1 MSEDWP
7 PLPEFIQTLRCDLRP
22 FRTADADEVYAYRR
36 DAEIVRY
43 LQVAQPFRRED
54 ADVFVAT
61 QVLSD
66 WRTRCVWAV
75 EQDGRVVGG
84 VSLRIASWK
93 RRAEVGYELAR
104 WLWGRGLMTEA
115 VSAVIDEAFGR
126 LPIIK
131 ITATATAANV
141 RSIRLLEK
149 LGMQREAL
157 LRQHWVHGRRVLD
170 EVRYGV
176 LREEWNQF
184 AAARSEQLRNQIS

>member
-1 MSEDWP
+1 MIEDWP
-7 PLPEFIQTLRCDLRP
+7 PLPECIQTARCLLRP
-22 FRTADADEVYAYRR
+22 FSTADADDVFAYRR
-36 DAEIVRY
+36 DAEVLRNM
-43 LQVAQPFRRED
+43 QVALPFRRED

-66 WRTRCVWAV
+66 WHERCVWAM

-84 VSLRIASWK
+84 VSLRIARGK

-104 WLWGRGLMTEA
+104 WLWGGGLMTEA
-115 VSAVIDEAFGR
+115 VSAVIDEAFRR

-141 RSIRLLEK
+141 RSIRLLKK

-157 LRQHWVHGRRVLD
+157 LRQHWVHGGRVLD
-170 EVRYGV
+170 EVRYGL
-176 LREEWNQF
+176 LRDEWQPH
-184 AAARSEQLRNQIS
+184 AAARFEQ

>member
-1 MSEDWP
+1 MTVEGWTT
-7 PLPEFIQTLRCDLRP
+7 LPERIQTARCLLRP
-22 FRTADADEVYAYRR
+22 FSTADADDVHAYRR
-36 DAEIVRY
+36 DAEVVRY

-66 WRTRCVWAV
+66 RHERCVWAMV
-75 EQDGRVVGG
+75 QDGRVVGG
-84 VSLRIASWK
+84 VSLRIARGK

-115 VSAVIDEAFGR
+115 VSAVIDEAFRR

-131 ITATATAANV
+131 ITATATAANA
-141 RSIRLLEK
+141 RSIRLLER

-157 LRQHWVHGRRVLD
+157 LRQHWVHGGRVLD
-170 EVRYGV
+170 EVRYGL
-176 LREEWNQF
+176 LRDKWEGHQ
-184 AAARSEQLRNQIS
+184 ATASEP

>member
-1 MSEDWP
+1 MTVEDWTT
-7 PLPEFIQTLRCDLRP
+7 LPERIQTARCLLRP
-22 FRTADADEVYAYRR
+22 FSTADADDVYAYRR
-36 DAEIVRY
+36 DAEVVRY

-66 WRTRCVWAV
+66 RHERCVWAMV
-75 EQDGRVVGG
+75 QDGRVVGG
-84 VSLRIASWK
+84 VSLRIARGK

-115 VSAVIDEAFGR
+115 VSAVIDEAFRR

-131 ITATATAANV
+131 ITATATAANA
-141 RSIRLLEK
+141 RSIRLLER

-157 LRQHWVHGRRVLD
+157 LRQHWVHGGRVLD
-170 EVRYGV
+170 EVRYGL
-176 LREEWNQF
+176 LRDEWKGLQ
-184 AAARSEQLRNQIS
+184 ATDSEP